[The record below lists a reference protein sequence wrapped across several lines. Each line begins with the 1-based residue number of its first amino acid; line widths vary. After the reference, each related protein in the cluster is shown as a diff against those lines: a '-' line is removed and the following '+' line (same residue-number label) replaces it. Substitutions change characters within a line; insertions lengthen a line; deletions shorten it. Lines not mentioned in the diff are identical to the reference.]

1 MPRTHWF
8 TIPKILPVWML
19 FYSAICPLLLSFFLW
34 HALDCTKTCFS
45 CHFRFH
51 FCAVGCSPL
60 QYYTN
65 FPLAVLMYTFFQCT
79 MFNVHN
85 FTAILLGVLI
95 ILKTTWARICSLL
108 LLSQLFLK
116 YKKGKSFKSSSPNFF
131 ARLVF
136 EVLFCTPISYI
147 LYHVWKMCTAII
159 IL

>member
-1 MPRTHWF
+1 MCPGHIDLQAPRF
-8 TIPKILPVWML
+8 YQYECCFILQFVRYCYL
-19 FYSAICPLLLSFFLW
+19 FFLW

-65 FPLAVLMYTFFQCT
+65 FPLAVRMYTFLFKQFYCYI
-79 MFNVHN
+79 F
-85 FTAILLGVLI
+85 LGVLI
-95 ILKTTWARICSLL
+95 ILKTTWAKICSRL

-116 YKKGKSFKSSSPNFF
+116 YKRGKSFKSSSQNFF

-147 LYHVWKMCTAII
+147 LYHVWKMCTAIL

>member
-8 TIPKILPVWML
+8 TSPKILPVWML

-65 FPLAVLMYTFFQCT
+65 FPLAVLMYTFCS
-79 MFNVHN
+79 NN
-85 FTAILLGVLI
+85 STAIFLGVLI
-95 ILKTTWARICSLL
+95 ILTTTWARICSLL
-108 LLSQLFLK
+108 LLSQLFLE
-116 YKKGKSFKSSSPNFF
+116 YKRGKSSSQNFF
-131 ARLVF
+131 CSGCF
-136 EVLFCTPISYI
+136 WNFI
-147 LYHVWKMCTAII
+147 LYAYLLHTISCMIKMCTAIPI
-159 IL
+159 P